1 MSDVTALSPAPA
13 VVLVAVV
20 LVVGAYLVAVADRV
34 LFALVAGRP
43 PALAA
48 AVTAPA
54 REAAWLVR
62 RQPVTTEAPDH
73 ILWVWAP
80 AAYAGLAAMALSVVP
95 LAPGLVVADVRTGIV
110 VFGAAEALAIVAIF
124 LHGWAPNSALP
135 LVAGYR
141 FVGVALSYELLSM
154 FVLIAAAL
162 PAESL
167 SIGAIV
173 TSQHAVWNVIRQPLG
188 LPLFLVVAAGV
199 TFTGPLGVVD
209 AADLAGGG
217 GAEDSGVQQ
226 LAWAAARAAMLVAF
240 AAAAAAVFLGGW
252 LGPVLPGAVWMVLKT
267 AAVAAAVLAARHLL
281 ARVSPERFV
290 RGAWTVLLPLAFAD
304 LAIAGVVSLW

>member
-1 MSDVTALSPAPA
+1 MTEATHLSPVPA
-13 VVLVAVV
+13 VALVAVV
-20 LVVGAYLVAVADRV
+20 LAVGAYLVAVADRV
-34 LFALVAGRP
+34 LFALVAGRR
-43 PALAA
+43 PALWA

-54 REAAWLVR
+54 REAAALVH
-62 RQPVTTEAPDH
+62 RQPVTTEAPDM

-95 LAPGLVVADVRTGIV
+95 LAPGLVVGDVRTGIV

-173 TSQHAVWNVIRQPLG
+173 ASQQSVWNVVRQPLG
-188 LPLFLVVAAGV
+188 LPLFLIVAAGV

-217 GAEDSGVQQ
+217 AAESSGVQR
-226 LAWAAARAAMLVAF
+226 LAWAVARAAMLVTF

-252 LGPVLPGAVWMVLKT
+252 LGPVLPGTMWMALKT
-267 AAVAAAVLAARHLL
+267 AAVAVVVLAGGHVL

-290 RGAWTVLLPLAFAD
+290 RVAWTVLLPLAFAD
-304 LAIAGVVSLW
+304 LAIAGLVALW

>member
-1 MSDVTALSPAPA
+1 MDAVTVGAGPA
-13 VVLVAVV
+13 VVLIASV
-20 LVVGAYLVAVADRV
+20 LAIGAYLVAVVDRV

-43 PALAA
+43 VLWSV
-48 AVTAPA
+48 VTRPA
-54 REAAWLVR
+54 REAAALAR
-62 RQPVTTEAPDH
+62 QQPVTTEAPDR
-73 ILWVWAP
+73 ILWVMAP

-95 LAPGLVVADVRTGIV
+95 LGPGLAVADVRTGIV

-173 TSQHAVWNVIRQPLG
+173 ASQEPVWNVVRQPLG
-188 LPLFLVVAAGV
+188 LPLFLIVTAGV
-199 TFTGPLGVVD
+199 KFPAPVSLFPTPPP
-209 AADLAGGG
+209 
-217 GAEDSGVQQ
+217 
-226 LAWAAARAAMLVAF
+226 AARPPSPTRGGPAAPVPRSPTPAP
-240 AAAAAAVFLGGW
+240 APPPPSSPPSSSISPASTRA
-252 LGPVLPGAVWMVLKT
+252 GPAS
-267 AAVAAAVLAARHLL
+267 ASA
-281 ARVSPERFV
+281 
-290 RGAWTVLLPLAFAD
+290 
-304 LAIAGVVSLW
+304 

>member
-1 MSDVTALSPAPA
+1 MTDVTSLAPGGA
-13 VVLVAVV
+13 VALVAVV
-20 LVVGAYLVAVADRV
+20 LGAGAYLVAVADRV
-34 LFALVAGRP
+34 LFAVVAGRR
-43 PALAA
+43 AGLAA
-48 AVTAPA
+48 AAAGPA
-54 REAAWLVR
+54 RDAVALLR
-62 RQPVTTEAPDH
+62 RQPVTTEAPDR
-73 ILWVWAP
+73 ILWLWAP

-95 LAPGLVVADVRTGIV
+95 LAPGLAVADVRTGIV

-124 LHGWAPNSALP
+124 LHGWAPNAPLP

-173 TSQHAVWNVIRQPLG
+173 TSQQSLWNVVRQPLG
-188 LPLFLVVAAGV
+188 LPLFLIVTAGV
-199 TFTGPLGVVD
+199 TFTGPLAVVD
-209 AADLAGGG
+209 APDLAGGG
-217 GAEDSGVQQ
+217 DAESSGVQH
-226 LAWAAARAAMLVAF
+226 LVWAGARAAMLVAF

-252 LGPVLPGAVWMVLKT
+252 LGPVLPGAVWMTLKT
-267 AAVAAAVLAARHLL
+267 AGVALVVLAGRHLL

-290 RGAWTVLLPLAFAD
+290 RVAWTVLLPLAFAD
-304 LAIAGVVSLW
+304 LALAGMVTL

>member
-1 MSDVTALSPAPA
+1 MDAVTVGTGPA
-13 VVLVAVV
+13 VVLIASV
-20 LVVGAYLVAVADRV
+20 LAIGAYLVAVVDRV

-43 PALAA
+43 VLWSV
-48 AVTAPA
+48 VTGPA
-54 REAAWLVR
+54 REAAAVAR
-62 RQPVTTEAPDH
+62 RQPVTTEAPDR
-73 ILWVWAP
+73 ILWVMAP

-95 LAPGLVVADVRTGIV
+95 LGPGLAVADVRTGIV

-173 TSQHAVWNVIRQPLG
+173 ASQEPVWNVVRQPLG
-188 LPLFLVVAAGV
+188 LPLFLIVTAGV
-199 TFTGPLGVVD
+199 TFTGPLAIVD
-209 AADLAGGG
+209 SPDLAGGG
-217 GAEDSGVQQ
+217 AAEDSGVVR
-226 LAWAAARAAMLVAF
+226 LAWVGARAAMLVAF
-240 AAAAAAVFLGGW
+240 SAAAAAVFLGGW
-252 LGPVLPGAVWMVLKT
+252 LGPVLPPIVWMALKT
-267 AAVAAAVLAARHLL
+267 AAVAVTVLASRHLL

-290 RGAWTVLLPLAFAD
+290 HIAWTVLLPLAFAD
-304 LAIAGVVSLW
+304 LAIAGVVSL